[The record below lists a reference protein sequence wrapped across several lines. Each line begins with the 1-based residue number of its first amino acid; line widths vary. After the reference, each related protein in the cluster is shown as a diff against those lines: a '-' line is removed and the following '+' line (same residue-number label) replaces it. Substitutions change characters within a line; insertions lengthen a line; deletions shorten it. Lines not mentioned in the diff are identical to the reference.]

1 MHLAA
6 VGLSCGTLAFL
17 VEACKLLVAACGIYF
32 LDQGSN
38 LGPLHWEL
46 GVLATGPS
54 GKSHKFVFYICEFV
68 PVLYMD
74 SFVLFF
80 RFYT

>member
-1 MHLAA
+1 MAA

-38 LGPLHWEL
+38 LGPLLWEC
-46 GVLATGPS
+46 GVLATGLPENS
-54 GKSHKFVFYICEFV
+54 LNNYFLNE
-68 PVLYMD
+68 
-74 SFVLFF
+74 
-80 RFYT
+80 